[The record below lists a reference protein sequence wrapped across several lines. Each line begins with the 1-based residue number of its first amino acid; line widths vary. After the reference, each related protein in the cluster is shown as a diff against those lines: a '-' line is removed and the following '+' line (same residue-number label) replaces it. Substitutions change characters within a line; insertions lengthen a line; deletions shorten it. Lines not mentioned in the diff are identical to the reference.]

1 MSANGSSAIPLDI
14 IDAKSPANQY
24 LVQLLEDKG
33 AVSFQPMTEE
43 RIRLVFQVLDKV
55 SPQLGT
61 FSRLM
66 GLLGAELHD
75 AVYIHPG
82 SQLWK
87 GWKGTHAAPYF
98 SLMQQMQDE
107 RNEEVD
113 RLQSE
118 IQRKNT
124 ILSQKEEETV
134 TLRDKMSAVQKKN
147 QTLQSAMAALKL
159 EAEESRRKAEK
170 LDLGIQALNRQLDME
185 RQTHRQSLSDL
196 QRQLDFCRDHIQEMK
211 DYTASYQAL
220 QQAFQSP
227 MTRVKQNILSAPGKV
242 PADRTAVSSTFVSSY
257 LQTSRHMYQ
266 QLLHV
271 RNTVMDDFDAFLE
284 RQSSKSGNRGSQPQL
299 HEETQSF
306 LTTLEEL
313 TQELSLLSQQ
323 RESLEE
329 RHAGYN
335 QVLSTTQ
342 SLNSGHHML
351 SNTATQSLKEAD
363 EKNVGRFLSAVLY
376 PDETL
381 LNRYAAMIYTS
392 SDNGRIFEELPG
404 ADMCHSCAEKTLLCP
419 HKFRESRLIR
429 LPQNCTHI
437 KICRPQVHLSAVQA
451 KIEASK
457 SMSLV
462 GTIHGNHTAKIA
474 QRSLDSTRSQSGA
487 TSWAMDTSFPELEKE
502 FERIN
507 LKTESCRMI
516 SLELCV
522 SVTQQLVATIVLQLE
537 GKSKIS
543 QIQDSVWEFFRK
555 RYIQEEI
562 SRRGLEDYLCAL
574 RRYAPDSQVLHLLGS
589 ILTHDLDPSILCYVL
604 LHIESLL
611 VSPLSDLGH
620 FQFFLQ
626 KHYQFLE
633 ETERDSLLLEFTVYS
648 EKCVSP
654 SRVMSFILHLILQH
668 REPLIIECQDEL
680 STHLK
685 TQTGHLT
692 VEELAGALDEM
703 CLRTDK
709 TQMESFIQRS
719 LTLTGRNLITLH
731 SSAQIAAYQLER
743 IRRWNKNL
751 EVSQPDSDPGK
762 TGMTDKF
769 SDLHILCNILHLTK
783 IN

>member
-1 MSANGSSAIPLDI
+1 
-14 IDAKSPANQY
+14 
-24 LVQLLEDKG
+24 
-33 AVSFQPMTEE
+33 
-43 RIRLVFQVLDKV
+43 
-55 SPQLGT
+55 
-61 FSRLM
+61 
-66 GLLGAELHD
+66 
-75 AVYIHPG
+75 
-82 SQLWK
+82 
-87 GWKGTHAAPYF
+87 
-98 SLMQQMQDE
+98 
-107 RNEEVD
+107 
-113 RLQSE
+113 
-118 IQRKNT
+118 
-124 ILSQKEEETV
+124 
-134 TLRDKMSAVQKKN
+134 
-147 QTLQSAMAALKL
+147 
-159 EAEESRRKAEK
+159 
-170 LDLGIQALNRQLDME
+170 
-185 RQTHRQSLSDL
+185 
-196 QRQLDFCRDHIQEMK
+196 
-211 DYTASYQAL
+211 
-220 QQAFQSP
+220 
-227 MTRVKQNILSAPGKV
+227 
-242 PADRTAVSSTFVSSY
+242 
-257 LQTSRHMYQ
+257 
-266 QLLHV
+266 
-271 RNTVMDDFDAFLE
+271 
-284 RQSSKSGNRGSQPQL
+284 
-299 HEETQSF
+299 
-306 LTTLEEL
+306 
-313 TQELSLLSQQ
+313 
-323 RESLEE
+323 
-329 RHAGYN
+329 
-335 QVLSTTQ
+335 
-342 SLNSGHHML
+342 
-351 SNTATQSLKEAD
+351 
-363 EKNVGRFLSAVLY
+363 
-376 PDETL
+376 
-381 LNRYAAMIYTS
+381 MIYTS

-487 TSWAMDTSFPELEKE
+487 TSWAM
-502 FERIN
+502 
-507 LKTESCRMI
+507 
-516 SLELCV
+516 ELCV

-731 SSAQIAAYQLER
+731 SSAR
-743 IRRWNKNL
+743 ILKSR
-751 EVSQPDSDPGK
+751 
-762 TGMTDKF
+762 MTDKF
-769 SDLHILCNILHLTK
+769 SDLHILCNVLHLTK